1 MCLSAC
7 RWGTHFVLL
16 EGPFS
21 DSDVVGVFGSDS
33 LVIEDWMPGFIIG
46 PAQPGN
52 RGLFVVTN

>member
-1 MCLSAC
+1 M
-7 RWGTHFVLL
+7 